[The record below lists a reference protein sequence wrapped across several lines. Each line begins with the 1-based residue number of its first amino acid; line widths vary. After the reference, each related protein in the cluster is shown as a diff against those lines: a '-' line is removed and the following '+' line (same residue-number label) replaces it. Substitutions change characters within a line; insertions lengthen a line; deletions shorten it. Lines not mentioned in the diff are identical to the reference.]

1 MDETSTITLILA
13 GFFVFCA
20 LTTNRLWA
28 SIVDSNRQVQKD
40 AIELKS
46 PERHQS

>member
-1 MDETSTITLILA
+1 MDETASFAIILT

-28 SIVDSNRQVQKD
+28 SIVDSNKKVQKD
-40 AIELKS
+40 AIELRA
-46 PERHQS
+46 PDIP